1 MSCEPIQ
8 LGRLVLVF
16 AVVASCVGVANA
28 AVRGSSEPSR
38 THLIRLDRS
47 RELSPAE
54 RRTVEHELPG
64 KTALQVVR
72 LLGRPEDE
80 SSFARGH
87 LQFTY
92 WLGRRGNL
100 KITFR
105 DGLVTDIAH
114 NAWQTGVREDD
125 FVGEVKP

>member
-28 AVRGSSEPSR
+28 AVRGSGEPSR

-47 RELSPAE
+47 RELSHAE
-54 RRTVEHELPG
+54 RRAIDRELPG
-64 KTALQVVR
+64 KTPLDVIH
-72 LLGRPEDE
+72 LLGRPDNEC
-80 SSFARGH
+80 SLGKGH
-87 LQFTY
+87 LRLTY
-92 WLGRRGNL
+92 WLGQRGNL
-100 KITFR
+100 KIDFQN
-105 DGLVTDIAH
+105 GLVTSVAH